1 MHMVLKT
8 LGSETHTIADDQ
20 QYCFEQLVDCQR
32 QRAANSM
39 SRRSKIIIYCRLFST
54 QMMNA

>member
-8 LGSETHTIADDQ
+8 LGSGTHTIANDQ
-20 QYCFEQLVDCQR
+20 QYCFEQLVDWQR

-39 SRRSKIIIYCRLFST
+39 SRKNKVIIHCRLFST